1 MANELTASFRVWDN
15 VNDVGMVLASL
26 GIDVAGR
33 RFVKHTQLIGTSEE
47 ALALG
52 ELATLGIFAGYNTD
66 PTNYLEVRS
75 GTGASNDIHK
85 FLPGE
90 SFFWRWGSDITAPY
104 AIANTS
110 AIYFTYICWE
120 Q

>member
-1 MANELTASFRVWDN
+1 MANEIQASFRVWDS
-15 VNDVGMVLASL
+15 VNDVGMILASL
-26 GIDVAGR
+26 GIDVSGR
-33 RFVKHTQLIGTSEE
+33 RYVEHTQLIGTTEE

-52 ELATLGIFAGYNTD
+52 ELATLGIFAGHNTD

-75 GTGASNDIHK
+75 GAGASNDYWK

-90 SFFWRWGSDITAPY
+90 KFFWRWGSDITAPY

-110 AIYFTYICWE
+110 ACYFRYIMWE